1 MCDIMKNKYIL
12 QKKLR
17 KISIVLV
24 IYVLTMSVGYAFFQ
38 KSLQINGVASTVDYY
53 EGEKLPTNAIIRNT
67 KNNYFFTSN
76 FDSSYLLSYESE
88 TWQDDTYTLI
98 LDKALLKS
106 MQNKTITYTI
116 TFRNPT
122 TLNYTNGVI
131 STSTDGS
138 ISDITSTSGSLS
150 AIEIAPN
157 GKTDVS
163 LSITTGNFNSYDSV
177 AKATITYTYQNKPR
191 YFNIVI
197 KYAANLGYE
206 NLFTDELLL
215 NDYGKVVSKNGTDL
229 NVNGYP
235 ATYYKIHQPLF
246 KQLLEKLEAGATYQC
261 IRDYQGTA
269 NASNGTISFRN
280 SSSEV
285 IKLSIYGKGLKSNT
299 FKLTQ
304 EQIDS
309 IDRMYLYGHKTDGV
323 FKFIILRKIK

>member
-1 MCDIMKNKYIL
+1 MFDIMKNKYIL

-98 LDKALLKS
+98 LDKTLLKS
-106 MQNKTITYTI
+106 MQNK
-116 TFRNPT
+116 
-122 TLNYTNGVI
+122 
-131 STSTDGS
+131 
-138 ISDITSTSGSLS
+138 
-150 AIEIAPN
+150 
-157 GKTDVS
+157 
-163 LSITTGNFNSYDSV
+163 
-177 AKATITYTYQNKPR
+177 TITYTYQNKPR

-197 KYAANLGYE
+197 KYVANFEYE

-246 KQLLEKLEAGATYQC
+246 KQLLEKLEAGEL
-261 IRDYQGTA
+261 I
-269 NASNGTISFRN
+269 NI
-280 SSSEV
+280 
-285 IKLSIYGKGLKSNT
+285 
-299 FKLTQ
+299 
-304 EQIDS
+304 
-309 IDRMYLYGHKTDGV
+309 
-323 FKFIILRKIK
+323 

>member
-1 MCDIMKNKYIL
+1 
-12 QKKLR
+12 
-17 KISIVLV
+17 
-24 IYVLTMSVGYAFFQ
+24 MSVGYAFFQ
-38 KSLQINGVASTVDYY
+38 KSLQINWVASTVDYY
-53 EGEKLPTNAIIRNT
+53 EGEKLPINAIISNT
-67 KNNYFFTSN
+67 KNNYFFTSD
-76 FDSSYLLSYESE
+76 FDSSYLLSYESA

-98 LDKALLKS
+98 LDKTLLKS
-106 MQNKTITYTI
+106 MQNK
-116 TFRNPT
+116 
-122 TLNYTNGVI
+122 
-131 STSTDGS
+131 
-138 ISDITSTSGSLS
+138 
-150 AIEIAPN
+150 
-157 GKTDVS
+157 
-163 LSITTGNFNSYDSV
+163 
-177 AKATITYTYQNKPR
+177 TITYTYQNKPR

-197 KYAANLGYE
+197 KYVANFGYE

-235 ATYYKIHQPLF
+235 ATYYKIHQLLF

-299 FKLTQ
+299 FTLTQ